1 MPLLYFVRDH
11 PRFAAKF
18 RFMPQLDLQAT
29 AIVRSLSEEL
39 LLAEALLFPGASCL
53 AGGPAPLRR
62 MLAKRVRAIVRS
74 LAPGDIHRY
83 RHAEPP
89 EVRELVLAI
98 PPLRNDPLRTQP
110 VSLRFHYLVRRHAA
124 DAVIATVPALG
135 IEVLA
140 EDERQLNEQ
149 LEPQIRS
156 ALARC
161 KTSESLRSLVML
173 DRIRR
178 VRIHP
183 LRLRIKLPTL
193 KQAADDARDD
203 SSRERSTLKET
214 TVDLTAQE
222 SSPLYERDALVAR
235 LARLCCGPTPRSVL
249 LVGPSGVGKTALVRE
264 AARRDQSLA
273 ATERRWWSTSGSR
286 LIAGMSGFGMWQERC
301 RKLIREAGKTG
312 AIVHLDN
319 LIELIEVGKGGGDT
333 RGLASMLGPAI
344 ARGELLAICE
354 CTPEQLALIERDE
367 PHLLEAFAKL
377 DVPEPTPDETRSI
390 LAHAAAAAAKRGL
403 PAIADAALAEL
414 DRLHGRYATYSAA
427 PGRQLRFLRDLLED
441 HRGGG
446 ALATRHVT
454 AAFSHETGLPIVIL
468 DDTLPLDW
476 HAVRARLARQVMG
489 QPEPVELVT
498 DLLAA
503 IKAGLTRGG
512 KPIASLLFIGPTGV
526 GKTEMAKALAEFLYQ
541 DPGRMIR
548 FDMSEYAHPAAV
560 GRLIG
565 DDFSSQ
571 GLLTRKVRDQPFMV
585 VLLDEIEKAHDSL
598 FDILLQVLGEGRL
611 TDGGGRVADF
621 TNSVVVMTSNLG
633 AESFGRLTAGFAADS
648 TGAATAAQHF
658 EREVRNFLRPE
669 MFNRLDRIVGFGP
682 LGADVIGEIARREIQ
697 RAAERDGLRVR
708 DARLEVSPAAVARL
722 ASVGYDPKYGARP
735 LKRVIERQLV
745 VPLAERLCRLAG
757 RDVRAFRAEVVDGA
771 LTIDAE
777 FAPPGRGAEEEL
789 RTAAELQKVL
799 ETRRKIQALLRSNA
813 MLRLR
818 NEIARLHQFEKQ
830 RKATLRRRG
839 REDRFTFTPEQAR
852 ILAQGELL
860 TASEKLLDDIC
871 VLEDQTCG
879 EYYAHRPCDVV
890 AAAEQRSELDQALA
904 DLLFQIYRLQ
914 SERRGTLTIAVYAQQ
929 RGRGVELIEA
939 YEHVCAIA
947 GAGVDRYWLRRYDPQ
962 LDEKIGD
969 GRAVRKTA
977 PAERPVLRLLH
988 RKRNDEDVPAKVV
1001 DVYRPE
1007 PHRFRSPPEGV
1018 IGFALQIRDDR
1029 AIALLETEA
1038 GRHEF
1043 LRAGGGKPDVCFVE
1057 IDGGGRLFDY
1067 SPPIDCGRAGS
1078 FADLALR
1085 RTYDLADEVCR
1096 DPLLEAEVTLRGR
1109 SIPDAVAQ
1117 ATADYLVKRTW
1128 RMLD

>member
-1 MPLLYFVRDH
+1 
-11 PRFAAKF
+11 
-18 RFMPQLDLQAT
+18 MPQLELQAT
-29 AIVRSLSEEL
+29 AIISSLSEEL

-53 AGGPAPLRR
+53 AGGPKPLRR

-74 LAPGDIHRY
+74 LAPGEIHRY

-89 EVRELVLAI
+89 EVREIVLAI
-98 PPLRNDPLRTQP
+98 PPLRNDPLRTRS
-110 VSLRFHYLVRRHAA
+110 VSLRFHYLVRRHGV

-161 KTSESLRSLVML
+161 KTAESLRSLVML

-178 VRIHP
+178 VRIQP

-193 KQAADDARDD
+193 KQAADEARDD
-203 SSRERSTLKET
+203 SSREKSTLKECA
-214 TVDLTAQE
+214 VDLTAQE
-222 SSPLYERDALVAR
+222 SSPLYERDALVER
-235 LARLCCGPTPRSVL
+235 LARLLCGPTPRSVL

-273 ATERRWWSTSGSR
+273 APERRWWSTSGSR

-301 RKLIREAGKTG
+301 RKLIREAGKSG

-377 DVPEPTPDETRSI
+377 DVPEPTLDETRSI
-390 LAHAAAAAAKRGL
+390 LAHAAADAAKSGL
-403 PAIADAALAEL
+403 PPIADAALAEL
-414 DRLHGRYATYSAA
+414 DRFHRRYATYSAA

-441 HRGGG
+441 HRG
-446 ALATRHVT
+446 AATLATHHVT
-454 AAFSHETGLPIVIL
+454 AAFSHETGLPIVML

-476 HAVRARLARQVMG
+476 HATRTRLARQVMG

-565 DDFSSQ
+565 DDFASQ

-585 VLLDEIEKAHDSL
+585 VLLDEIEKADSSL

-611 TDGGGRVADF
+611 TDGAGRVADF

-648 TGAATAAQHF
+648 AQAATAAQHF
-658 EREVRNFLRPE
+658 EREVKNFLRPE
-669 MFNRLDRIVGFGP
+669 MFNRLDRIVSFGP
-682 LGADVIGEIARREIQ
+682 LGADVIAEIARREIQ
-697 RAAERDGLRVR
+697 HAAERDGLRVR

-757 RDVRAFRAEVVDGA
+757 REVRTFRADVIDGA

-777 FAPPGRGAEEEL
+777 FAPPGRNAGAEL
-789 RTAAELQKVL
+789 RIAAELQKVL
-799 ETRRKIQALLRSNA
+799 ETRRKVQALLRSNA

-830 RKATLRRRG
+830 RKAMLRRRG
-839 REDRFTFTPEQAR
+839 REDRFTFTPEQAQ

-860 TASEKLLDDIC
+860 TAGEKLLEDIC

-879 EYYAHRPCDVV
+879 DYYAHRSCDVGV
-890 AAAEQRSELDQALA
+890 AAEQRSEIDQALA
-904 DLLFQIYRLQ
+904 DLLFRIYRLQ
-914 SERRGTLTIAVYAQQ
+914 SQQRGTLTIAIYAQQ
-929 RGRGVELIEA
+929 RGRGVELMEA
-939 YEHVCAIA
+939 YEHVCALA
-947 GAGVDRYWLRRYDPQ
+947 GAGVDRYWLRRYDPL
-962 LDEKIGD
+962 LDEKAGD
-969 GRAVRKTA
+969 GRNIRKTN
-977 PAERPVLRLLH
+977 PADRPILRLLH

-1018 IGFALQIRDDR
+1018 IGLALQVRDGR

-1043 LRAGGGKPDVCFVE
+1043 FRAGGGKPDVCFVE

-1067 SPPIDCGRAGS
+1067 SPPFDCGRAGS